1 MSEEY
6 EPWEVQTFTGV
17 GKKVVRVE
25 PIEQHVLVMFQTGE
39 TDSNAALQGV
49 ASDGS
54 TTWFGVN
61 EIGQYSGTQLLIV
74 EELPIVAFTVTCD
87 VGWSLAVRPL
97 SDARVW
103 SDSQITGTSDD
114 VLVLPDEPRGFSTI
128 AINAT
133 VDGNTAVW
141 AHGDEGSHLLFNF
154 ISPGEEEVVLPTD
167 AWLVAVNSNA
177 PWGMSRG

>member
-1 MSEEY
+1 VSFQ
-6 EPWEVQTFTGV
+6 PSIFRFFFTT
-17 GKKVVRVE
+17 KMPVVRAE
-25 PIEQHVLVMFQTGE
+25 PIEQAVLVIFQTGE
-39 TDSNAALQGV
+39 NDAHTALQGV

-74 EELPIVAFTVTCD
+74 EEMPIVAFTVTCD

-103 SDSQITGTSDD
+103 SDSQITGTGDD

-133 VDGNTAVW
+133 ADGNTSVW
-141 AHGDEGSHLLFNF
+141 GHGDEHSQLLFNF